1 MTKLYEMALVFDGDI
16 KEEDI
21 AGYAQK
27 IKEFISELAGNITK
41 EQTIQKKRLAY
52 PVKKAKQGYFGFML
66 FELEPANLKALDK
79 KLKLEEYLL
88 RYLVIAVDK
97 NYMSQMKRQEE
108 EVKEKFRR
116 ITQPTEG
123 GTKKVAKTEDK
134 ARLEEIEKKLEE
146 ILDRS

>member
-108 EVKEKFRR
+108 EAKEKFRR

-123 GTKKVAKTEDK
+123 GAKKVAKTEDK

-146 ILDRS
+146 LLR